1 MGVVRIPIATGEI
14 QGMGKKAADPIVLA
28 HEDGAGAKEYAND
41 GTYVM
46 PRRVCADTGSTV
58 WCPVDVTTGHSVQIR
73 RIDLSNEL
81 LRGCLETRSKER
93 RVGKERVGKSRS
105 SGS

>member
-1 MGVVRIPIATGEI
+1 MSISDWSSTCALPICRMSMVRIPIAKGEI
-14 QGMGKKAADPIVLA
+14 QGMCNKAADPIVLA
-28 HEDGAGAKEYAND
+28 HEDGTGAKEYAND

-81 LRGCLETRSKER
+81 LRGCLETAA
-93 RVGKERVGKSRS
+93 
-105 SGS
+105 